1 MTGLIILGVVAA
13 LAAFILLCVFL
24 PAVGLTILGIIVL
37 LIVLVLNVP
46 VGADAAYIGG
56 EFTLAAR
63 ANGFSFQILPKK
75 SGSEDKPPKE
85 NKPKK
90 EKKPKPEKESE
101 PKPKKKLSFTKE
113 ELLELAKRVLKGVGK
128 FGKVTVNK
136 FMLHYAAAGDDP
148 YDTVVTYNYVN
159 AALSTLI
166 PICEEKFIVKDS
178 DIRTD
183 IDFTVDKTKVD
194 VELCATIRLAQVMHM
209 LFAIAF
215 GALGV
220 LIQNKRRLRREKK
233 QGIASDGI
241 EVDVALEKDTDE
253 AETSQI
259 NKDNNTEQNTQ
270 AEERTDS
277 NGQ

>member
-1 MTGLIILGVVAA
+1 MDEETLK
-13 LAAFILLCVFL
+13 
-24 PAVGLTILGIIVL
+24 
-37 LIVLVLNVP
+37 
-46 VGADAAYIGG
+46 YIFD
-56 EFTLAAR
+56 EK
-63 ANGFSFQILPKK
+63 Q
-75 SGSEDKPPKE
+75 
-85 NKPKK
+85 KK
-90 EKKPKPEKESE
+90 EKKPKPESESE
-101 PKPKKKLSFTKE
+101 PKSRKKLSFTKE
-113 ELLELAKRVLKGVGK
+113 ELFELAKRVLKGVGK

-166 PICEEKFIVKDS
+166 PICEEKFIVKES

-183 IDFTVDKTKVD
+183 IDFTADKTK
-194 VELCATIRLAQVMHM
+194 VMHM

-220 LIQNKRRLRREKK
+220 LIRNKRRLRREKK

>member
-1 MTGLIILGVVAA
+1 
-13 LAAFILLCVFL
+13 
-24 PAVGLTILGIIVL
+24 
-37 LIVLVLNVP
+37 
-46 VGADAAYIGG
+46 
-56 EFTLAAR
+56 
-63 ANGFSFQILPKK
+63 
-75 SGSEDKPPKE
+75 
-85 NKPKK
+85 
-90 EKKPKPEKESE
+90 
-101 PKPKKKLSFTKE
+101 
-113 ELLELAKRVLKGVGK
+113 
-128 FGKVTVNK
+128 
-136 FMLHYAAAGDDP
+136 MLHYAAAGDDP

-183 IDFTVDKTKVD
+183 IDFTADKTKVD

>member
-1 MTGLIILGVVAA
+1 MTGLIILGVVAV

-24 PAVGLTILGIIVL
+24 PAVGLTLLGIIVL

-63 ANGFSFQILPKK
+63 ANGFSFQILPK
-75 SGSEDKPPKE
+75 SRGARTSRRRRRSR
-85 NKPKK
+85 KK
-90 EKKPKPEKESE
+90 RKAKAQSESE
-101 PKPKKKLSFTKE
+101 PKSRKKLNFTKE
-113 ELLELAKRVLKGVGK
+113 ELFELAKRVLKGVGK
-128 FGKVTVNK
+128 FGKGHREQV
-136 FMLHYAAAGDDP
+136 HAALCRRGDDP

-166 PICEEKFIVKDS
+166 PICEEKFIVKES

-183 IDFTVDKTKVD
+183 IDFTADKTKVD
-194 VELCATIRLAQVMHM
+194 VELCATIKACAGH
-209 LFAIAF
+209 AH
-215 GALGV
+215 ALRNSVRRARV